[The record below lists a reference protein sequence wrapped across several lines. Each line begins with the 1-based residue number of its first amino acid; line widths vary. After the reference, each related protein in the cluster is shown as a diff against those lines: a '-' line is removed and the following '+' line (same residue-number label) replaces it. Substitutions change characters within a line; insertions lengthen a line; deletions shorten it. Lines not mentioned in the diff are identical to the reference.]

1 MMGNLNY
8 KLGVLPNLE
17 ILLIARILPL
27 LLYKRDLNA
36 TLKTIDVGSD
46 LKFENVLPDIIRD
59 RVMSVTRRP
68 WLMRNRRC
76 LRQGI
81 LGMRYLRKAG
91 YNPVLKFGI
100 DTRSVSK
107 EKIAAHCWVE
117 LNGKPLINDIMDH
130 MVVIHTVPEPEAQK
144 SPV

>member
-1 MMGNLNY
+1 MNSSGR
-8 KLGVLPNLE
+8 KLGFLPNLE
-17 ILLIARILPL
+17 ILLLARFLPL
-27 LLYKRDLNA
+27 LLYRQDLNA
-36 TLKTIDVGSD
+36 TLKTIDVGAHIR
-46 LKFENVLPDIIRD
+46 FENVLPDTIRD
-59 RVMSVTRRP
+59 RVISVTHRP

-107 EKIAAHCWVE
+107 NKIAAHCWVE
-117 LNGKPLINDIMDH
+117 LNGKPLINDIMEH
-130 MVVIHTVPEPEAQK
+130 MVVIHTVPKQEP
-144 SPV
+144 